1 MLRAIAFKQGIVF
14 FGIQLKQLRIVYLEG
29 LGLKMQNW
37 SLGFVLIVLMVC
49 LDNGKL
55 FNLQRA
61 VEVWLR
67 LQIALIGP

>member
-1 MLRAIAFKQGIVF
+1 MLRAIAFKQGMVF

-49 LDNGKL
+49 LDNGRL

>member
-49 LDNGKL
+49 LDNGRL